1 MFAIHRNILKAA
13 LALALLL
20 TSAAPAAARDGVW
33 VYPDI
38 GGWLSI
44 SLVNLTDYPLLITE
58 NNVEVW
64 ACYVCPDAW
73 EQSIPFAGSGELNLA
88 PYRTATW
95 RSGSTTYFQ
104 LRGAYAWHRHFSLLP
119 QGMDPKWTVT
129 VNMHTED
136 ASGHPGKGT
145 WVRLAVSDDPVN
157 TEWGPYYYLFDPPGT
172 FFYDGWH
179 HGVWATPMPA
189 GSSVMS
195 GLYNVMTASGKL
207 LAVSLYSPDNS
218 NLTLVVR
225 QTHWDGSQVDDYT
238 GWQLDF
244 VDNNTGTMP

>member
-20 TSAAPAAARDGVW
+20 TSAAPAIARDGVW
-33 VYPDI
+33 VYPDVD
-38 GGWLSI
+38 GWLSI
-44 SLVNLTDYPLLITE
+44 SLVNLTDYPLLITK
-58 NNVEVW
+58 NTVQVW
-64 ACYVCPDAW
+64 ANDWTHVDD
-73 EQSIPFAGSGELNLA
+73 QSIPFRGSGELALD

-95 RSGSTTYFQ
+95 RSGPCNNTFV
-104 LRGAYAWHRHFSLLP
+104 RGFFAWSGHFTLLP
-119 QGMDPKWTVT
+119 QGMDPKWAVT
-129 VNMHTED
+129 VNMHTQD
-136 ASGHPGKGT
+136 ASGHPGRGT

-157 TEWGPYYYLFDPPGT
+157 TEWGAYYYIFDPPGT
-172 FFYDGWH
+172 FFHEGWH
-179 HGVWATPMPA
+179 YGVWATPLPA

-225 QTHWDGSQVDDYT
+225 QTHWDGSEVDDYT